1 MAFIVIETV
10 LSVSLSDSW
19 WQTVAQIYH
28 TLSMKV
34 LSYFTTDRSTLLKWT
49 WTPGPAP
56 ADYLVSGAMEWY

>member
-34 LSYFTTDRSTLLKWT
+34 LSYFTTDRSTLLK
-49 WTPGPAP
+49 
-56 ADYLVSGAMEWY
+56 